1 MSEKNN
7 SILNYLELN
16 AISKLSAKISLI
28 PVVRLSFNELEINL
42 NAKDYSI
49 LNNSVLKSA
58 FNLNDKLQTIINT
71 LYPLLNHSYRQIQ
84 MSSFLI
90 LDKLMVSLSDYYKI
104 NEIVDES
111 STAEDTDILK
121 LLPSVI
127 QESLFLNI
135 KLISKMKNEFNFEE
149 SVVEDIE
156 TEFGNNNNLIAY
168 LYTSKLLLNLLSTD
182 TNLEF
187 KFKLISNLRDH
198 KFDDNLINCLF
209 RLLELCA

>member
-121 LLPSVI
+121 FLPS
-127 QESLFLNI
+127 LFNSREFI
-135 KLISKMKNEFNFEE
+135 FEYKTNFKNEKLI
-149 SVVEDIE
+149 
-156 TEFGNNNNLIAY
+156 
-168 LYTSKLLLNLLSTD
+168 
-182 TNLEF
+182 
-187 KFKLISNLRDH
+187 
-198 KFDDNLINCLF
+198 
-209 RLLELCA
+209 